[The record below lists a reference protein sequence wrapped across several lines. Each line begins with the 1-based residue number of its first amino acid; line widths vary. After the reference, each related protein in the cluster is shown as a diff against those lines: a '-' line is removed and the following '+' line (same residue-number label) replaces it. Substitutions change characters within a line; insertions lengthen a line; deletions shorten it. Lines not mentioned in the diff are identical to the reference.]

1 MFAFK
6 KNYFLIIENTKDF
19 DLKNIKK
26 KINSQLFIGIYITK
40 KISAISKNSEI
51 YVKQKKSSF
60 LLLTTLIY

>member
-6 KNYFLIIENTKDF
+6 KNYFLIIENIKDF

-40 KISAISKNSEI
+40 KISVISKNLGI
-51 YVKQKKSSF
+51 YVKRKKSNF
-60 LLLTTLIY
+60 LLQTTLIY